1 MGELAEN
8 IVELEIYRN
17 SARVFRDRQHAGEIL
32 AEMLVAYKDSD
43 ALILGIAAGGVP
55 VAAAIARQ
63 HLALN
68 ILIVKKITPPDNSEF
83 GYGALAW
90 DGEIQINRDVVAQ
103 LGLSEADV
111 ERGIEVARN
120 KVEARIK
127 KFQIEDNLPE
137 IKGRSLLLVDD
148 GLATGTTFN
157 TCIQSLR
164 NQGATKIIGAVP
176 TAHAQSAISTAKT
189 LDALYCANIRTGY
202 RYAVAEAY
210 KYWHDVPD
218 SEVLDIIQSN
228 SMGNFLNTSDP
239 AQKTGGGS
247 I

>member
-1 MGELAEN
+1 MYMGELAEN

-17 SARVFRDRQHAGEIL
+17 STRVFRDRQHAGEIL

-43 ALILGIAAGGVP
+43 ALVLGIAAGGVP
-55 VAAAIARQ
+55 VAAAIAQ
-63 HLALN
+63 QLNLALN

-103 LGLSEADV
+103 LGLSESDV
-111 ERGIEVARN
+111 EHGIEVARN
-120 KVEARIK
+120 KVEARIR

-137 IKGRSLLLVDD
+137 VKGRNLLLVDD

-157 TCIQSLR
+157 TSIQSLR
-164 NQGATKIIGAVP
+164 NQGATRIIGAVP
-176 TAHAQSAISTAKT
+176 TAHAHSAISTAKT

-210 KYWHDVPD
+210 EYWHDVPD
-218 SEVLDIIQSN
+218 SEVLDIIKGASIN
-228 SMGNFLNTSDP
+228 SG
-239 AQKTGGGS
+239 
-247 I
+247 